1 MTAAELSALES
12 HGVWTTDDLDEL
24 PESQR
29 HHELID
35 GVLIVPPA
43 PTNVHQSVIWR
54 LAATLDESCPPEYDV
69 TQGVEIRISRTR
81 SLIPDVVATTVHSAA
96 RHSGKFAPHDVVLAV
111 EVISPSS
118 VTMDQITKSAL
129 YAQAGIPYYWLVD
142 TDPRIAIRTFR
153 LDPTDGFY
161 QPTGEFGDQVTAT
174 EPWKIDFPIS
184 RITPRHL
191 GGQPTG

>member
-1 MTAAELSALES
+1 VTAAELSALES

-43 PTNVHQSVIWR
+43 PSNVHQTVIWR
-54 LAATLDESCPPEYDV
+54 LAAALAHGCPSRYDV
-69 TQGVEIRISRTR
+69 TQGVEIRISTTR
-81 SLIPDVVATTVHSAA
+81 SLIPDVVATTAEAAA
-96 RHSGKFAPHDVVLAV
+96 RHTGKFGPHEVVLAV

-142 TDPRIAIRTFR
+142 TEPRIAVRTFR
-153 LDPTDGFY
+153 LDAAYGLY
-161 QPTGEFGDQVTAT
+161 QPTGEFGERIWTE
-174 EPWKIDFPIS
+174 EPWKIDFPVEQ
-184 RITPRHL
+184 ITPKH
-191 GGQPTG
+191 